1 MVEEAMEVEESLG
14 GIEMRE
20 CEELQG
26 VQLSKE
32 GAASDPSKEV
42 AELPRA
48 LYCSPS
54 FLLY

>member
-1 MVEEAMEVEESLG
+1 MAEEAMEVEESLR

-20 CEELQG
+20 CDELQR
-26 VQLSKE
+26 VELSKE

-48 LYCSPS
+48 LYRSPS